1 MKSQREGESGC
12 SISTA
17 IWCKRSITYSTVSI
31 YTFLCGAITKEN
43 MVHCPSCDDFP
54 LYDEVQSFEIHMM
67 DRYTFI
73 HIIQCT
79 IRGKSASKGK

>member
-1 MKSQREGESGC
+1 MKVDVQYQQQYGVQDSSHIQQFQFTHSCVEQSQKKIW
-12 SISTA
+12 SI
-17 IWCKRSITYSTVSI
+17 
-31 YTFLCGAITKEN
+31 
-43 MVHCPSCDDFP
+43 VHPSCDEFP

>member
-1 MKSQREGESGC
+1 MDVQFQQQYGVKDPSHIQQFQFTHSCVEQSQ
-12 SISTA
+12 
-17 IWCKRSITYSTVSI
+17 K
-31 YTFLCGAITKEN
+31 KN